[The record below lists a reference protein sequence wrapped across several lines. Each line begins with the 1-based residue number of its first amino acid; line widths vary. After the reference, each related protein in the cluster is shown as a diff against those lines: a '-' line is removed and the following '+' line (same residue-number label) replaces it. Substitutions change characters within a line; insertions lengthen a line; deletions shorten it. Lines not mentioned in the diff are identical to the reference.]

1 MIVTVEELG
10 KTSLYPEV
18 IKTITRGDAAAA
30 ELQILAAEDMARSY
44 LFKYDLKA
52 AFGDGGVPPT
62 VVSPLLQKIV
72 KMIASYF
79 LVRMANPNV
88 NLQLYRDDYEH
99 AISLLEDIR
108 DGRNNISLP
117 YAPDDP
123 DTPEDEGA
131 NSMSWKSEPKRTNY
145 F

>member
-1 MIVTVEELG
+1 MIVTPEELG

-18 IKTITRGDAAAA
+18 IAKITRGDTSAA

-44 LFKYDLKA
+44 LFKYDLEA
-52 AFGDGGVPPT
+52 AFGTAGTPPS
-62 VVSPLLQKIV
+62 VESPLLKKIV
-72 KMIASYF
+72 KMIASYY

-88 NLQLYRDDYEH
+88 NIELFRDDYEH
-99 AISLLEDIR
+99 ALALLADIR
-108 DGRNNISLP
+108 DGKNSIGLP

-131 NSMSWKSEPKRTNY
+131 GAMGWDSERKRRNY
-145 F
+145 L